1 MTFAEFRLTTGT
13 QRKIKNIRCLNSM
26 TKKIIIA
33 LMLLQVSFLGFA
45 ENVKFITGKNSEIKK
60 IGTELYVGYGSNVS
74 QIKFENKNPGIKSIT
89 IEGAAFLEDL
99 SFIKNCKKLEVL
111 VMNNMSVKDTSFLYE
126 LPNLKVIAFD
136 SVEIKTLPNLSK
148 FKNLE
153 YISLTNCG
161 LTKYDG
167 LTSHAKKL
175 KFVNLAY
182 NSISELPAPKKSDK
196 VIYFVTG
203 NKITTSDY
211 SNYYF
216 GSDYVSKLPQDFAKF
231 VR

>member
-1 MTFAEFRLTTGT
+1 MNR
-13 QRKIKNIRCLNSM
+13 
-26 TKKIIIA
+26 KIIIA
-33 LMLLQVSFLGFA
+33 LVLLQVSFLAFA
-45 ENVKFITGKNSEIKK
+45 ENVKFITGKNSEIKEV
-60 IGTELYVGYGSNVS
+60 GTELYIGYGSKVS
-74 QIKFENKNPGIKSIT
+74 QIEFENKNPEIKSIT
-89 IEGAAFLEDL
+89 IEGAAFLKDL

-111 VMNNMSVKDTSFLYE
+111 VMNNMSVKDTSFLYG

-148 FKNLE
+148 IKNLE

-182 NSISELPAPKKSDK
+182 NSISELPAPKKADK
-196 VIYFVTG
+196 AIYFVTG

-216 GSDYVSKLPQDFAKF
+216 GSDYVSKLPQELAKF